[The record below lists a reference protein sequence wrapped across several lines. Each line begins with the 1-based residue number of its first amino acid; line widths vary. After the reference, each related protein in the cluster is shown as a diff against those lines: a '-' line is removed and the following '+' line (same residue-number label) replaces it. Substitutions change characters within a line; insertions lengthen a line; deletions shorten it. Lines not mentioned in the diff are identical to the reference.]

1 MLTLVQKSKIYE
13 RVNHFVALG
22 NEKFESDLDIPHVR
36 FDKRGTTAG
45 TAHYEMLELNFNAR
59 LLIDNWDEF
68 MNQTIPHEVAH
79 LLKNHIHGR
88 GKGSFLAS
96 HGVAWKR
103 VMRGLGVEP
112 DRCHAMD
119 VSKVQMP
126 KAKHIYTC
134 DKCQKELVISSVRHN
149 KMVRGKKNYV
159 HCRGHGLTHKKALG
173 KMTITEAMDQKTP
186 AFMQQEVNK
195 PAPKSGTKIAHAMIV
210 FEAMVVDGVRSCRQD
225 VISAMSNSMQIT
237 KQQAAGYFQTCKK
250 RAA

>member
-1 MLTLVQKSKIYE
+1 MLSLVQKSKIYE

-59 LLIDNWDEF
+59 LLVDNWDEF
-68 MNQTIPHEVAH
+68 MDQTIPHEVAH
-79 LLKNHIHGR
+79 LLKSHMYGR
-88 GKGSFLAS
+88 GRGSFLAS
-96 HGVAWKR
+96 HGTAWKK
-103 VMRGLGVEP
+103 VMRALGVEP

-149 KMVRGKKNYV
+149 KMVRGTKNYI
-159 HCRGHGLTHKKALG
+159 HCRGYSLTHKKALG
-173 KMTITEAMDQKTP
+173 KMSYSDAADQKTP
-186 AFMQQEVNK
+186 NFIKKA
-195 PAPKSGTKIAHAMIV
+195 AGTKISRALIVYKDLLGSTRQEIIGAIAM
-210 FEAMVVDGVRSCRQD
+210 AL
-225 VISAMSNSMQIT
+225 NIT
-237 KQQAAGYFQTCKK
+237 GSQAAGYYQNCKK
-250 RAA
+250 KVGA

>member
-1 MLTLVQKSKIYE
+1 MLTLIQKSKIYE

-45 TAHYEMLELNFNAR
+45 TAHYEMLELNFNAG
-59 LLIDNWDEF
+59 LMVDNWDEF

-79 LLKNHIHGR
+79 LLKGRIYGFGR
-88 GKGSFLAS
+88 GKFLAA
-96 HGVAWKR
+96 HGTAWKK
-103 VMRGLGVEP
+103 VMRALGVEP

-119 VSKVQMP
+119 VSKVRMP

-149 KMVRGKKNYV
+149 KMVRGTKTYL
-159 HCRGHGLTHKKALG
+159 HCRGYGITHTKALG
-173 KMTITEAMDQKTP
+173 KMSYNDAADQKTP
-186 AFMQQEVNK
+186 AFMQQAANK
-195 PAPKSGTKIAHAMIV
+195 PAARKGTKIAHAMTV
-210 FEAMVVDGVRSCRQD
+210 FEAMVVDGVRSSRQD

-237 KQQAAGYFQTCKK
+237 KHQAAGYFQTCKK
-250 RAA
+250 KAA